1 MSSKSNPSNIILQSP
16 PNILVMSQKN
26 NKKKKK
32 LNMFLV
38 HDEEHL
44 SRQVSS
50 NEGYYHDVGES
61 ASVPFVWESQPG
73 TPKVVRFRETSFP
86 PLTPPP
92 SYNYQ
97 NATPKNPLFTNG
109 KNNKNSSKSTSLFKA
124 LLFPKKRN
132 NNNNK
137 GCVVVPPSPE
147 SPNSWSH
154 SLSSSSSSLSWRPT
168 SYSVPNSPM
177 IKMVFLVYVQ
187 EAWRSPLLLLEIA
200 IGVEFVVG
208 RCCSWKS
215 LHRRGEGRRWPLL
228 RLEVATPSGGGRRAV
243 GVERCAVGVEVA
255 AIRVEVAVEVK
266 CVWQLCV
273 IEKKKKKEEEEVVCD
288 GCV

>member
-16 PNILVMSQKN
+16 PNIVVMSQKKN
-26 NKKKKK
+26 NKKK

-97 NATPKNPLFTNG
+97 NATPKNPLFTNA
-109 KNNKNSSKSTSLFKA
+109 KNNKNSSKSTSLLKA
-124 LLFPKKRN
+124 LLFPKKRNPRNNNN

-177 IKMVFLVYVQ
+177 VRHPRKSGVTTQNEDLYYVNDSSLCFGN
-187 EAWRSPLLLLEIA
+187 ARSRGCYSSMFKKVLL
-200 IGVEFVVG
+200 GDVM
-208 RCCSWKS
+208 
-215 LHRRGEGRRWPLL
+215 
-228 RLEVATPSGGGRRAV
+228 
-243 GVERCAVGVEVA
+243 
-255 AIRVEVAVEVK
+255 
-266 CVWQLCV
+266 
-273 IEKKKKKEEEEVVCD
+273 
-288 GCV
+288 